1 MFQVAML
8 SVSSSFE
15 DGILAF
21 AILDCRTL
29 RPLAI
34 SGEIFPWFMMV
45 PFQMSCHSEG
55 AARRICFSIMQK
67 QILRFAQ
74 DDSRPFAS
82 RIARHRRSGVAG
94 MSKRVTPAR
103 RSASD

>member
-1 MFQVAML
+1 MFHVAML

-34 SGEIFPWFMMV
+34 SGEIFPWFMMI
-45 PFQMSCHSEG
+45 PLYERPP
-55 AARRICFSIMQK
+55 A
-67 QILRFAQ
+67 FAT
-74 DDSRPFAS
+74 
-82 RIARHRRSGVAG
+82 RIARHRRSGVPG
-94 MSKRVTPAR
+94 MSERVTPAW
-103 RSASD
+103 RSAADTPFLSAGSERLTAACPT